1 MPAANV
7 DEEGAASRG
16 RAWCKIASAKD
27 VLDTMLQ
34 MQRLDKL
41 VDISPARAIEREG
54 RSTEDAEQDGLPA
67 AQALVKTDGPNKG
80 TVRKDNSGK
89 RRKMNKTG
97 QAVPQPGSE
106 PGARTGGTVTTQE
119 SQTAR
124 SPALKRKK
132 AKEAA
137 PKPQRTKKES
147 QSVRSSSQQKTKHSP
162 LTPWITI

>member
-34 MQRLDKL
+34 MQRLEKL
-41 VDISPARAIEREG
+41 VDISPAQAIEREG
-54 RSTEDAEQDGLPA
+54 WSTEDAEQDGLPA

-80 TVRKDNSGK
+80 TVRKQNSGK

-106 PGARTGGTVTTQE
+106 PRARTGGTVTTQE
-119 SQTAR
+119 SQTPR

-137 PKPQRTKKES
+137 PSTKKES